1 MLNMF
6 WCRMDN
12 IFTIMRVSLTVPYCK
27 YIRLGSDLIWL
38 EFVSWYAYG
47 KSWTHET
54 FHFLFFLQIIM
65 SWIEQVRKWNGCG
78 EEYSNIL
85 VHFFVDLLPGH
96 CIMSTDCPQRHLHYD
111 KVIFSILRF
120 VLCCVSFCSVLFQLV
135 ATHKLL
141 MSAIAITRNLD
152 V

>member
-12 IFTIMRVSLTVPYCK
+12 IFTIMRVSLTVPYCE

-85 VHFFVDLLPGH
+85 VHFFVDYLVIVSCQQIVLKDI
-96 CIMSTDCPQRHLHYD
+96 CITTKS
-111 KVIFSILRF
+111 FSAYCA
-120 VLCCVSFCSVLFQLV
+120 LCCVVFRSVLFC
-135 ATHKLL
+135 
-141 MSAIAITRNLD
+141 SS
-152 V
+152 